1 MRILHT
7 ADWHLGR
14 VFFQESLLDDQ
25 ARLLEQVMR
34 GVKESNADVLIVAG
48 DIFDRPN
55 PKREAVALFDDFL
68 TEVYRDTDTAIV
80 AIAGNHDAPERV
92 AFGRGLQDAKRV
104 LIRGPLEFTSTP
116 LVLED
121 RHGKVAFS
129 ALPFGEVYGA
139 RSIFDDQTITEPADV
154 LAAQMRS
161 ARASVP
167 ANCRWV
173 VTAHAFVAGST
184 TTESERPL
192 ALVGGV
198 ETVSSTV
205 FGDAHYVALG
215 HLHRPQQAG
224 RKHIRYSGSCMS
236 FDFDEVNQGKSFT
249 VVELDG
255 NGETSFEQIPFI
267 PKRQIRVIEGSLQD
281 LMAAGQR
288 SPTTDFVK
296 ARLSDEG
303 ALVDPMSQLRATY
316 PNIMQ
321 IERAHRLSLAAG
333 GGMKLSRDIHEPEK
347 LIAAF
352 SMEVRG
358 TDLSEAENKKVLT
371 MLAQLQTGGN

>member
-14 VFFQESLLDDQ
+14 AFFQESLLDDQ
-25 ARLLEQVMR
+25 AHLLEQVMR
-34 GVKESNADVLIVAG
+34 ALKGANADVLIIAG

-55 PKREAVALFDDFL
+55 PKREAIALFDDFL
-68 TEVYRDTDTAIV
+68 TQVYRDTKTAIV

-104 LIRGPLEFTSTP
+104 LIRGPLEFTSKP

-121 RHGKVAFS
+121 KHGKVAFS
-129 ALPFGEVYGA
+129 ALPFGEVYSA
-139 RSIFDDQTITEPADV
+139 RSIFNDQTIAEPADV
-154 LAAQMRS
+154 LIAQIRS
-161 ARASVP
+161 ARDSVP
-167 ANCRWV
+167 TNCRWV
-173 VTAHAFVAGST
+173 VAAHAFVAGST

-192 ALVGGV
+192 QLVGGV
-198 ETVSSTV
+198 ETVSPAV

-224 RKHIRYSGSCMS
+224 RKHIRYSGSCMA
-236 FDFDEVNQGKSFT
+236 FDFDEVSQDKSLT

-255 NGETSFEQIPFI
+255 DGETSFEQIALT
-267 PKRQIRVIEGSLQD
+267 PKRQIRVIDGSLQD
-281 LMAAGQR
+281 LMAAGQTNL
-288 SPTTDFVK
+288 TTDFIK

-303 ALVDPMSQLRATY
+303 ALVDPMGQLRSIY

-321 IERAHRLSLAAG
+321 LERTHRPSLAAD
-333 GGMKLSRDIHEPEK
+333 GGMKLSRDIHEPQK

-352 SMEVRG
+352 SREVRKA
-358 TDLSEAENKKVLT
+358 DLNEAENEQVLSL
-371 MLAQLQTGGN
+371 LARLQSGEN